1 MNIKASISIIITAAA
16 LSTTFN
22 SAFAA
27 QQETTPQ
34 NITCQEFMDMN
45 PKSMTPIAFWVVNRN
60 TDFKG
65 GDYVHWHEVETVAV
79 PKIFKQCQK
88 TPHAKLGEIT
98 PALK

>member
-1 MNIKASISIIITAAA
+1 MNIKVSISIIIAAAA
-16 LSTTFN
+16 LSTSID
-22 SAFAA
+22 SAFAE
-27 QQETTPQ
+27 QETTPQ
-34 NITCQEFMDMN
+34 NMTCPEFMDMN

-65 GDYVHWHEVETVAV
+65 GDYVHWHEDETVAV

-98 PALK
+98 PALN